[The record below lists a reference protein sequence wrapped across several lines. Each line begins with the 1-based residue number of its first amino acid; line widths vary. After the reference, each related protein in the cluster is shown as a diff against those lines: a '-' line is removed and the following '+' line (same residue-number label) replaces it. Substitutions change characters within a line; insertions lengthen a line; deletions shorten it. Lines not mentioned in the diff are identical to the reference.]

1 MITQIRLGTVAPI
14 GFDDFP
20 PGQWLQRLR
29 RLGCTVVQAY
39 RRQDAGV
46 TVGQM
51 KDYLAAGS
59 LPCDSIHGLFGPQY
73 DPSST
78 NEAVRQF
85 AVETYRGEG
94 RLVLEL
100 GGSLVVVHCSPRRDP
115 PASPGEH
122 RMQLDCLRR
131 SVVELGQYGER
142 IGVTYAFE
150 NLPPYHGVGRDAA
163 ELARLLADLAAPHT
177 AMCFDTGHALL
188 SGDAPAAI
196 RAAGRQIA
204 YAHFSDNSGLA
215 DEHEMPTRG
224 KLDCDAVADALAAVR
239 YSGTLMLEVFRPIAV
254 LDEMIAAGYA
264 ARLAQIVARASG
276 GK

>member
-1 MITQIRLGTVAPI
+1 MSKINLGTVAPI

-20 PGQWLQRLR
+20 PGVWLARFRQ
-29 RLGCTVVQAY
+29 LGCTVVQAY
-39 RRQDAGV
+39 RRQDAGI

-78 NEAVRQF
+78 DEAVRQF
-85 AVETYRGEG
+85 AVETYRCEG

-100 GGSLVVVHCSPRRDP
+100 GGSLVVVHCSPKQLP
-115 PASPGEH
+115 PAAPGEH

-131 SVVELGQYGER
+131 SAAELGEYGER

-150 NLPPYHGVGRDAA
+150 NLPPCHGVGRDAA
-163 ELARLLADLAAPHT
+163 ELAKLLADLAAPHT
-177 AMCFDTGHALL
+177 TMCFDTGHALI
-188 SGDAPAAI
+188 SGDAAA
-196 RAAGRQIA
+196 ATMACGRQIG
-204 YAHFSDNSGLA
+204 YVHFSDNSGLA

-224 KLDCDAVADALAAVR
+224 KLDCDAVADALAAVG
-239 YSGTLMLEVFRPIAV
+239 YAGTLMLEVFRPLAD
-254 LDEMIAAGYA
+254 LDEMIAANYA
-264 ARLAQIVARASG
+264 GRLAEIVARASG
-276 GK
+276 AR